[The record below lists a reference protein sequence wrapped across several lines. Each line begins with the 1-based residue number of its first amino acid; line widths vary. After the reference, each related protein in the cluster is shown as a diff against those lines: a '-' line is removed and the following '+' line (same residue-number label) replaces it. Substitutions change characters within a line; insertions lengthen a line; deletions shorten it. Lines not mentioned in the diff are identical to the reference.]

1 MDLPVSWLREWL
13 PGLDMVPERIA
24 AQLEQMGYELDGV
37 VTAEAGLAAVQLGEV
52 LERHAHPAADRLAV
66 LLVADGGGEPVQVVT
81 GAPNGHPGDRVWYA
95 PPGTT
100 LPDGRVLGTE
110 HLRGVRSEGMLLS
123 ARELGYVGGGEGLW
137 IWQGPGKV
145 GERWPTVVG
154 SETVLQLSLT
164 PNLAQ
169 YDHSVLGVARDLAA
183 RDRAPLP
190 AWPASPRLA
199 GDEVLVRLEAPD
211 LCPRYAVA
219 LLECATPSGTMP
231 WVWQRRL
238 ALAGVRL
245 IHPVVDA
252 TNAVR
257 IDMGQPLHAFDRDR
271 VRLPLVVRRAAA
283 GEPLVLLD
291 GRTVTLDPDDLVIAD
306 GDGPVALAGVMG
318 GQRSAV
324 TADTRRVLLESAHFS
339 RAGVYRTARR
349 HQLVSDAAARFGR
362 GTDVEAVLP
371 AVGRFVDLLHTF
383 GVNVAGG
390 AVQVVGPVPTR
401 RHVLFQPARLR
412 IWTGLD
418 LDDEALAGELDR
430 SGFILEAGRVRV
442 PSWRP
447 DIEGPQDLAEEVI
460 RLVGMDAVPAR
471 LPARATPGVA
481 DPDTRQTDQLRD
493 WLVAGGFVEVVS
505 RSFVPSGVS
514 ERLGLAPAVHVV
526 KNPLREDEAVM
537 RTSVWPGLLDAARY
551 NRGRGSERLA
561 LFEVGPV
568 YLGTP
573 AAPRERVEAGVLAT
587 LGEWP
592 ALFGAS
598 RQSVYDLKGL
608 VEELSRRLGWRFDW
622 GPWTEPAG
630 ALHPGRA
637 LAIVR
642 DGQVWGALGELH
654 PAVLQAWRLPRTAV
668 ARWHVPPVM
677 AGQRR
682 DGERPVPPP
691 PYPAVRRDVSLL
703 VPDGMPW
710 AHVAALLQHH
720 AGADVE
726 SIRPFDRYVDLSGTA
741 VTVAIRYRAADRT
754 LTDAD
759 VEARQAVLVSAL
771 AEAGIV
777 RR

>member
-1 MDLPVSWLREWL
+1 MDLPLSWLDEWL
-13 PGLDMVPERIA
+13 PGLDTVPERIA
-24 AQLEQMGYELDGV
+24 AQLEQMGYEVDGLV
-37 VTAEAGLAAVQLGEV
+37 AAEAGLASVQLVEV
-52 LERHAHPAADRLAV
+52 QERHPHPAADRLAV
-66 LLVADGGGEPVQVVT
+66 LLVSAGAGNPVQVVT
-81 GAPNGHPGDRVWYA
+81 GASNGHPGDRVWYA

-100 LPDGRVLGTE
+100 LPDGRQLGTE

-123 ARELGYVGGGEGLW
+123 AADLGYVGGGEGLW
-137 IWQGPGKV
+137 IWQGPGQV
-145 GERWPTVVG
+145 GDQWPTVVG
-154 SETVLQLSLT
+154 AETVLQLSLT

-169 YDHSVLGVARDLAA
+169 YAHSVLGVARDLAA
-183 RDRAPLP
+183 LGHRALP
-190 AWPASPRLA
+190 VWPASPKLTGEAPLA
-199 GDEVLVRLEAPD
+199 RIEAPD

-219 LLECATPSGTMP
+219 QLECASPSGTMP

-238 ALAGVRL
+238 ALAGARL

-257 IDMGQPLHAFDRDR
+257 IDMGQPLHAFDLDR

-291 GRTVTLDPDDLVIAD
+291 GRTVTLGPDDLVIAD

-324 TADTRRVLLESAHFS
+324 TADTRRVLLESAHFD

-349 HQLVSDAAARFGR
+349 HQLVSDAAVRFGR

-371 AVGRFVDLLHTF
+371 AVARFVDLLQTF
-383 GVNVAGG
+383 GVGVAVA
-390 AVQVVGPVPTR
+390 AVQVVGPAPAR
-401 RHVLFQPARLR
+401 RQVSFQPGRLR
-412 IWTGLD
+412 TWTGLD
-418 LDDEALAGELDR
+418 LDDAELARQLDR

-447 DIEGPQDLAEEVI
+447 DIEGPQDLAEEVT

-471 LPARATPGVA
+471 LPARTTRGVP

-505 RSFVPSGVS
+505 RSFISAGVS
-514 ERLGLAPAVHVV
+514 ERLGLPPAVHVV
-526 KNPLREDEAVM
+526 KNPLREDEGVM

-573 AAPRERVEAGVLAT
+573 AAPLERVEAGLMAT
-587 LGEWP
+587 VGEWP
-592 ALFGAS
+592 ALFGPS

-622 GPWTEPAG
+622 APWAVPAG
-630 ALHPGRA
+630 ALHPGRS

-642 DGQVWGALGELH
+642 DGEVWGALGELH

-668 ARWHVPPVM
+668 ARWRVPPVVP
-677 AGQRR
+677 GQRG

-710 AHVAALLQHH
+710 AHVAALLRRH

-726 SIRPFDRYVDLSGTA
+726 SIRPFDRYADPSGTA

-759 VEARQAVLVSAL
+759 VEGRQIGLVAAL
-771 AEAGIV
+771 AEAGIA

>member
-1 MDLPVSWLREWL
+1 MDLPLSWLREWL
-13 PGLDMVPERIA
+13 PGLDTEPERIA
-24 AQLEQMGYELDGV
+24 AQLEQMGYELDGTV
-37 VTAEAGLAAVQLGEV
+37 IAEAGLTSVQLVEV
-52 LERHAHPAADRLAV
+52 KERHPHPAADRLAV
-66 LLVADGGGEPVQVVT
+66 LLVSAGAGDPVQVVT
-81 GAPNGHPGDRVWYA
+81 GAPNGHPGDRVWHA

-100 LPDGRVLGTE
+100 LPDGRQLGTE

-123 ARELGYVGGGEGLW
+123 AEELGYVGGGDGLW
-137 IWQGPGKV
+137 IWQGPGQL
-145 GERWPTVVG
+145 GDRWPAVAG

-164 PNLAQ
+164 PNLEQ
-169 YDHSVLGVARDLAA
+169 YAHSVLGVARDLAA
-183 RDRAPLP
+183 LDRRPLP
-190 AWPASPRLA
+190 GWSASPELTA
-199 GDEVLVRLEAPD
+199 EDPLVRIEEPA

-219 LLECATPSGTMP
+219 QLACAPPSGAIP

-238 ALAGVRL
+238 ALAGARL

-257 IDMGQPLHAFDRDR
+257 IDMGQPLHAFDLDR

-291 GRTVTLDPDDLVIAD
+291 GRIVTLGPEDLVIAD
-306 GDGPVALAGVMG
+306 GDGPVAIAGVMG
-318 GQRSAV
+318 AQRSAV
-324 TADTRRVLLESAHFS
+324 TPDTRRVLLESAHFD
-339 RAGVYRTARR
+339 RASVYRTARR

-371 AVGRFVDLLHTF
+371 AVARFVNLLQTF
-383 GVNVAGG
+383 GVDVAVA
-390 AVQVVGPVPTR
+390 AVQVVGAAPAR
-401 RHVLFQPARLR
+401 RHVSFQPERLR
-412 IWTGLD
+412 TWTGLD
-418 LDDEALAGELDR
+418 LDDAELASQLDR
-430 SGFILEAGRVRV
+430 SGFVVDHGRVRV

-447 DIEGPQDLAEEVI
+447 DIEGPQDLAEELT
-460 RLVGMDAVPAR
+460 RLVGMDTVPAR
-471 LPARATPGVA
+471 LPAGATAGVA
-481 DPDTRQTDQLRD
+481 DHDTRQADQVRD

-505 RSFVPSGVS
+505 RSFIPAGVS
-514 ERLGLAPAVHVV
+514 ERLGLPPAVHVV

-551 NRGRGSERLA
+551 NRGRSGERVA

-573 AAPRERVEAGVLAT
+573 VAPLERVEAGLLAT

-592 ALFGAS
+592 ALFGPS

-622 GPWTEPAG
+622 GPWMGPAG
-630 ALHPGRA
+630 VLHPGRS

-642 DGQVWGALGELH
+642 DGQMWGALGELH

-668 ARWHVPPVM
+668 ARWHVPPAV
-677 AGQRR
+677 ASRR
-682 DGERPVPPP
+682 GERDRPAPPP

-703 VPDGMPW
+703 MPDDMSW
-710 AHVAALLQHH
+710 AHVEALLQRH

-726 SIRPFDRYVDLSGTA
+726 SIWPFDRYEDRSGAA
-741 VTVAIRYRAADRT
+741 VTVAIRYRASDRT
-754 LTDAD
+754 LTDTD
-759 VEARQAVLVSAL
+759 VDGRVAVLVAAL
-771 AEAGIV
+771 AEAGLT